1 MIENNTA
8 FICYSHS
15 EYSDVWGMFFGQLNK
30 YLPDVKKYL
39 FTDKVNKTI
48 PDNIN
53 VITYDNSLSYSYRV
67 AHCLEQIDEKIC
79 LFHHED
85 MVLYDTPNLE
95 NLNKIYHFLLESHD
109 VGYVKLLKG
118 GLFNNTQLENT
129 PLPQLYY
136 LNKNDYMLTFAIQP
150 TLWKVNNL
158 LNIYKNSPL
167 TNMTG
172 IAAIGNFEL
181 QASNY
186 LNSIDT
192 IGFFWYDN
200 EDKRGTHHYNS
211 SVYPHGNFISKGKWV
226 YSEYNNELT
235 KLHKEYNIDKNIR
248 GTV

>member
-1 MIENNTA
+1 
-8 FICYSHS
+8 
-15 EYSDVWGMFFGQLNK
+15 
-30 YLPDVKKYL
+30 
-39 FTDKVNKTI
+39 
-48 PDNIN
+48 
-53 VITYDNSLSYSYRV
+53 
-67 AHCLEQIDEKIC
+67 
-79 LFHHED
+79 
-85 MVLYDTPNLE
+85 
-95 NLNKIYHFLLESHD
+95 
-109 VGYVKLLKG
+109 
-118 GLFNNTQLENT
+118 
-129 PLPQLYY
+129 
-136 LNKNDYMLTFAIQP
+136 
-150 TLWKVNNL
+150 
-158 LNIYKNSPL
+158 
-167 TNMTG
+167 MTG